1 MMYDIELWGFAIA
14 ASIPLLLSLVQWAEE
29 KTW

>member
-1 MMYDIELWGFAIA
+1 MMYDIELWGFVIA
-14 ASIPLLLSLVQWAEE
+14 ASIPLLLSLTQWAEE